1 MENKTMKSKI
11 KLLTL
16 GLASILLITSCTTVG
31 NSSSLSSTTSGTS
44 SDSSTTTTTSEAQT
58 FQITVGETNGV
69 ELNIEPLSAQSGQ
82 RVDVDVVSVPD
93 GKQVQSVKVDVS
105 DVTVMQDGS
114 MSYYFLMPNQDVTIS
129 CITTDVILDTYPLTV
144 VNESDSEEII
154 VIGLKDSMEVFPSSE
169 NVYDLEPN
177 ESYFLKVNGAS
188 TSLSVTLDDTQLSQ
202 SEGYFTF
209 TMPAKAATLKISPI
223 ASYSVNLVYDS
234 EAFDSEG
241 IILIDEY
248 SLSQIQP
255 SSVTQGTNV
264 YMQISPK
271 FNYEVVEVT
280 LDGRFIENNEGYRF
294 TMPNHDVTVNIK
306 TEVVT
311 SDSYLV
317 NLNVDDSIDT
327 TFYRLNNGQYEEILD
342 FYAPTS
348 RFESGT
354 TIYFKASIKVIY
366 DGTYE
371 IDDVLIDNV
380 AATENDDGYYSI
392 TFADKDVNLSITAK
406 YIYYSIVFDPQD
418 SNATAT
424 ICDEDGNIITTA
436 HRNQQVTVTF
446 ENGDLLVDKVYFNG
460 DEMESWEGKLNGNVL
475 QFSMVK
481 EDLTITVTWKN

>member
-16 GLASILLITSCTTVG
+16 GLASILLITSCTTVE

-93 GKQVQSVKVDVS
+93 GKQVQSVNVDVS

-129 CITTDVILDTYPLTV
+129 CLTTDVILDTYPLTV

-223 ASYSVNLVYDS
+223 ASYSVNLVYNS

-280 LDGRFIENNEGYRF
+280 LDGRIIENNDGYRF
-294 TMPNHDVTVNIK
+294 TMPNHDVTVNIE

-317 NLNVDDSIDT
+317 NLNVDDSVDT

-366 DGTYE
+366 EGTYE

-380 AATENDDGYYSI
+380 AVAENDDGYYSI

-424 ICDEDGNIITTA
+424 ICDGEGNIITTA
-436 HRNQQVTVTF
+436 HRTQQVVVTF
-446 ENGDLLVDKVYFNG
+446 ENGNLLVDKVYFNG
-460 DEMESWEGKLNGNVL
+460 DEMESWEGQLNGNVL